1 MTMKDNNPILIL
13 FQSFFRAGLRA
24 KRTRVFILLAL
35 VPVVLMAATRILE
48 ASRSLAAGSSGDFFA
63 HLMLSLYFQL
73 LIPVLALFFG
83 TSIVNDEL
91 DNKTLVYLTT
101 VPVPRRK
108 VLLGKYL
115 AAFLLAALLVI
126 VGFLLCF
133 LAASL
138 TRLGDAAAWE
148 ELGLFLGTSL
158 LALFCYSTL
167 FTALGAFMK
176 KSILLG
182 LFFVFGWESVVQYFP
197 GVTQKF
203 TIIHWVKSLL
213 PVPPGENSFLIFQL
227 QPSPPL
233 ESVAVLIAAGL
244 LFLCIAV
251 FIFERKEYI
260 LSDNA

>member
-1 MTMKDNNPILIL
+1 MTMKTTNPIAIL
-13 FQSFFRAGLRA
+13 FRSFFRAGLKA
-24 KRTRVFILLAL
+24 KRTRVFMLLAM
-35 VPVVLMAATRILE
+35 VPVLLM
-48 ASRSLAAGSSGDFFA
+48 LAARVMESVGSVSAGDVAGFFS
-63 HLMLSLYFQL
+63 HFMLSLYFQL

-83 TSIVNDEL
+83 SSIVNDEL

-101 VPVPRRK
+101 VPVRRRS

-115 AAFLLAALLVI
+115 AAWLLAALLI
-126 VGFLLCF
+126 GAGFLLCF
-133 LAASL
+133 LAAAL

-158 LALFCYSTL
+158 LALFCYSAL

-203 TIIHWVKSLL
+203 TIVHWVKSLL
-213 PVPPGENSFLIFQL
+213 PISPGQNSFLIFQL
-227 QPSPPL
+227 QPSPAL
-233 ESVAVLIAAGL
+233 ESVLVLIAAGL
-244 LFLCIAV
+244 LFLYLAV

>member
-1 MTMKDNNPILIL
+1 MKENHPIRIL
-13 FQSFFRAGLRA
+13 FRSFFSAGLRS
-24 KRTRVFILLAL
+24 KRTRVFMLLAM
-35 VPVVLMAATRILE
+35 VPVLLMVAARVMQGVGTVSARDV
-48 ASRSLAAGSSGDFFA
+48 AGFFS
-63 HLMLSLYFQL
+63 HFMLSLYFQL

-83 TSIVNDEL
+83 SSIVNDEL

-101 VPVPRRK
+101 VPVPRRA

-115 AAFLLAALLVI
+115 AAWLLAALLI
-126 VGFLLCF
+126 VAGFLLCF

-148 ELGLFLGTSL
+148 ELGLFLGTAL
-158 LALFCYSTL
+158 LALFCYSAL

-182 LFFVFGWESVVQYFP
+182 LFFVFGWETVVQYFP

-203 TIIHWVKSLL
+203 TIVHWVKSLL
-213 PVPPGENSFLIFQL
+213 PIPPGQSSFLIFQL
-227 QPSPPL
+227 QPSPAL

-244 LFLCIAV
+244 LFLYLAV

>member
-1 MTMKDNNPILIL
+1 MKAKRPIRIL
-13 FQSFFRAGLRA
+13 FRSFFSSGLRA

-35 VPVVLMAATRILE
+35 VPVLLM
-48 ASRSLAAGSSGDFFA
+48 LAARIMEGVGSASARDVAGFFG
-63 HLMLSLYFQL
+63 HFMLSLYFQL

-83 TSIVNDEL
+83 TSIVNEEL

-101 VPVPRRK
+101 VPVPRRA

-115 AAFLLAALLVI
+115 AALLLAALLI
-126 VGFLLCF
+126 VAGFLLCF
-133 LAASL
+133 LAASF

-158 LALFCYSTL
+158 LALFCYSAL

-203 TIIHWVKSLL
+203 TIIHWIKSLL
-213 PVPPGENSFLIFQL
+213 PIPPGQNSFLSFQL

-233 ESVAVLIAAGL
+233 QSVLTLLAAGL
-244 LFLCIAV
+244 LFLYIAV

>member
-1 MTMKDNNPILIL
+1 
-13 FQSFFRAGLRA
+13 
-24 KRTRVFILLAL
+24 
-35 VPVVLMAATRILE
+35 
-48 ASRSLAAGSSGDFFA
+48 
-63 HLMLSLYFQL
+63 MLSLYFQL

-115 AAFLLAALLVI
+115 AAFLLAALLVA

-138 TRLGDAAAWE
+138 TRLGDGAAWE

-158 LALFCYSTL
+158 LALFCYSAL

-213 PVPPGENSFLIFQL
+213 PIPPGEGGFLIFQL
-227 QPSPPL
+227 QPSPAL

-244 LFLCIAV
+244 LFLYIAA
-251 FIFERKEYI
+251 FIFARKEYI

>member
-1 MTMKDNNPILIL
+1 MKANNPIRVL

-24 KRTRVFILLAL
+24 KRTRVFILLSL
-35 VPVVLMAATRILE
+35 TPVVLMLIMRVME
-48 ASRSLAAGSSGDFFA
+48 MAGSLRGGGAADFFA
-63 HLMLSLYFQL
+63 KATLVLYFQL
-73 LIPVLALFFG
+73 LIPILALFFG
-83 TSIVNDEL
+83 STIVNEEL

-101 VPVPRRK
+101 VPVRRRT

-115 AAFLLAALLVI
+115 AAFLQSFLLVGS
-126 VGFLLCF
+126 GFLLCF
-133 LAASL
+133 LAASI

-148 ELGLFLGTSL
+148 ELGLFLGTAL
-158 LALFCYSTL
+158 LALFCYSAL

-203 TIIHWVKSLL
+203 TIVHWVKSLL
-213 PVPPGENSFLIFQL
+213 PIPPGEGGFLIFQL

-233 ESVAVLIAAGL
+233 QSVLTLLVAGALFLWLAVL
-244 LFLCIAV
+244 
-251 FIFERKEYI
+251 IFERKEYI

>member
-1 MTMKDNNPILIL
+1 MTMKTTNPILIL
-13 FQSFFRAGLRA
+13 FRSFFRAGLKA

-35 VPVVLMAATRILE
+35 VPVALMAATRILE

-63 HLMLSLYFQL
+63 KVMLSLYFQL

-101 VPVPRRK
+101 VPVPRRA

-115 AAFLLAALLVI
+115 AAVLLAALLVAG
-126 VGFLLCF
+126 GFLLCF
-133 LAASL
+133 LAAAL
-138 TRLGDAAAWE
+138 TRLGDGAAWE

-158 LALFCYSTL
+158 LALLCYSTL

-213 PVPPGENSFLIFQL
+213 PIPPGEGGFLIFQL

-233 ESVAVLIAAGL
+233 ESVAVLLGASL
-244 LFLCIAV
+244 LFLYIAV
-251 FIFERKEYI
+251 FIFQRKEYI
-260 LSDNA
+260 LSDNI

>member
-1 MTMKDNNPILIL
+1 MTMKTTNPIFIL
-13 FQSFFRAGLRA
+13 FGSFFRAGLKA
-24 KRTRVFILLAL
+24 KRTRVFILLAM
-35 VPVVLMAATRILE
+35 VPVLLM
-48 ASRSLAAGSSGDFFA
+48 LAARVMESVGSVSAGDTANFFV
-63 HLMLSLYFQL
+63 HIMLSLYFQL

-101 VPVPRRK
+101 VPVPRRA
-108 VLLGKYL
+108 VLLGKFL
-115 AAFLLAALLVI
+115 AAFLLAALLV
-126 VGFLLCF
+126 VAGFLLCF

-138 TRLGDAAAWE
+138 TRLGDIAAWE

-213 PVPPGENSFLIFQL
+213 PIPPGEGGFLIFQL
-227 QPSPPL
+227 QPSPAL
-233 ESVAVLIAAGL
+233 ESVVMLLGAGL
-244 LFLCIAV
+244 LFLYLAV
-251 FIFERKEYI
+251 FIFQRKEYI

>member
-1 MTMKDNNPILIL
+1 MKNQEALRVI
-13 FQSFFRAGLRA
+13 FTSFFKTGLKA
-24 KRTRVFILLAL
+24 KRTRVFIVLAL
-35 VPVVLMAATRILE
+35 VPVLLMLAVRIME
-48 ASRSLAAGSSGDFFA
+48 SAGSAAKGDAADFFA
-63 HLMLSLYFQL
+63 RIMLALYFQL

-83 TSIVNDEL
+83 STIVNDEL

-101 VPVPRRK
+101 VPVRRRT

-115 AAFLLAALLVI
+115 AAWLLAALLV
-126 VGFLLCF
+126 VTGFLLCF

-138 TRLGDAAAWE
+138 TRLDDGAAWT
-148 ELGLFLGTSL
+148 ELGIFLGASL
-158 LALFCYSTL
+158 LALFCYSAL

-203 TIIHWVKSLL
+203 TIVHWVKSLL
-213 PVPPGENSFLIFQL
+213 PIPPGQGGFLIFQL

-233 ESVAVLIAAGL
+233 QSVAMLIAAGL
-244 LFLCIAV
+244 IFLCIAV

>member
-1 MTMKDNNPILIL
+1 MKTSNPIIIL
-13 FQSFFRAGLRA
+13 FGSFFRAGLRA

-35 VPVVLMAATRILE
+35 VPVALMAATRVLE
-48 ASRSLAAGSSGDFFA
+48 ASRSLAAGSSNEFFA
-63 HLMLSLYFQL
+63 KIMLSLYFQL

-101 VPVPRRK
+101 VPVPRRA

-115 AAFLLAALLVI
+115 AALLLAVLLV
-126 VGFLLCF
+126 VAGFLLCF

-213 PVPPGENSFLIFQL
+213 PIPPGEGGFLIFQL
-227 QPSPPL
+227 QPSPAL
-233 ESVAVLIAAGL
+233 ESVAVLIGAGL
-244 LFLCIAV
+244 LFLYIAV
-251 FIFERKEYI
+251 FIFKRREYI

>member
-1 MTMKDNNPILIL
+1 MTMKTSNPTRIL
-13 FQSFFRAGLRA
+13 FQSFFQAGLRA

-35 VPVVLMAATRILE
+35 VPVLLM
-48 ASRSLAAGSSGDFFA
+48 LAARVMESVGSATPGDAAGFFGNI
-63 HLMLSLYFQL
+63 MLSLYFQL

-101 VPVPRRK
+101 VPVRRRT

-115 AAFLLAALLVI
+115 AAWLLAALLI
-126 VGFLLCF
+126 VAGFLLCF
-133 LAASL
+133 LVASFTL
-138 TRLGDAAAWE
+138 LGDVAAWQ
-148 ELGLFLGTSL
+148 ELGLFLGTAL
-158 LALFCYSTL
+158 LALFCYSAL

-176 KSILLG
+176 KSILIG

-213 PVPPGENSFLIFQL
+213 PVIPNQNSILTFQL

-233 ESVAVLIAAGL
+233 ESVTMLLGAGL
-244 LFLCIAV
+244 LFLYVAV
-251 FIFERKEYI
+251 FIFARKEYI

>member
-1 MTMKDNNPILIL
+1 MKANHPILIL
-13 FQSFFRAGLRA
+13 FQSFFRSGLRA

-35 VPVVLMAATRILE
+35 VPVLLM
-48 ASRSLAAGSSGDFFA
+48 LAARVMESVGSVSASDVAGFFG
-63 HLMLSLYFQL
+63 HFMLSLYFQL

-101 VPVPRRK
+101 VPVPRRA

-115 AAFLLAALLVI
+115 AALLLAVLLV
-126 VGFLLCF
+126 VAGFLLCF
-133 LAASL
+133 LAGSL
-138 TRLGDAAAWE
+138 DRLGTAEAWE
-148 ELGLFLGTSL
+148 GLAVFLGTAL
-158 LALFCYSTL
+158 LALFCYMAL
-167 FTALGAFMK
+167 FTAAGAFMK
-176 KSILLG
+176 KSILVG

-203 TIIHWVKSLL
+203 TIVHWVKSLL
-213 PVPPGENSFLIFQL
+213 PIPPGEGGFLIFQL
-227 QPSPPL
+227 QPSPAL
-233 ESVAVLIAAGL
+233 QSVLTLLFAGL
-244 LFLCIAV
+244 LFLWLAV

>member
-1 MTMKDNNPILIL
+1 MKDNHPIRIL
-13 FQSFFRAGLRA
+13 FGSFFSSGLRA
-24 KRTRVFILLAL
+24 KRTRVFMLLAM
-35 VPVVLMAATRILE
+35 VPVLLM
-48 ASRSLAAGSSGDFFA
+48 LAARVMQGVGTVSAGDVAGFFS
-63 HLMLSLYFQL
+63 HFMLSLYFQL

-83 TSIVNDEL
+83 SSIVNDEL

-101 VPVPRRK
+101 VPVRRRS

-115 AAFLLAALLVI
+115 AALLLAALLI
-126 VGFLLCF
+126 IAGFLLCF

-138 TRLGDAAAWE
+138 TRLGDAAVWE

-158 LALFCYSTL
+158 LALSCYSAL

-176 KSILLG
+176 KSILSG

-203 TIIHWVKSLL
+203 TIVHWVKSLL
-213 PVPPGENSFLIFQL
+213 PIPPGQNSFLSFQL
-227 QPSPPL
+227 QPSPAL
-233 ESVAVLIAAGL
+233 ESVLVLLAASL
-244 LFLCIAV
+244 LFLYLAI

>member
-1 MTMKDNNPILIL
+1 MNMKEQNALPIV
-13 FQSFFRAGLRA
+13 FASFFKSGFKA
-24 KRTRVFILLAL
+24 KRTRAFILLSL
-35 VPVVLMAATRILE
+35 IPVLLMLIMRVMETAG
-48 ASRSLAAGSSGDFFA
+48 SLAANDAANFFA
-63 HLMLSLYFQL
+63 KVMLVLYFQL
-73 LIPVLALFFG
+73 LVPVLALFFG
-83 TSIVNDEL
+83 STIVNDEL

-101 VPVPRRK
+101 VPVRRRA

-115 AAFLLAALLVI
+115 AAFLQAALLVGC
-126 VGFLLCF
+126 GFLLCF
-133 LAASL
+133 LAANI

-148 ELGLFLGTSL
+148 ELAVFLGTSL
-158 LALFCYSTL
+158 LSLFCYSAL
-167 FTALGAFMK
+167 FTAAGAFMK
-176 KSILLG
+176 KSILIG

-213 PVPPGENSFLIFQL
+213 PVPPGEGGFLIFQL

-233 ESVAVLIAAGL
+233 ESVLVLLAAGF
-244 LFLCIAV
+244 LFLILAV

>member
-1 MTMKDNNPILIL
+1 MTMKKSRSIRIL
-13 FQSFFRAGLRA
+13 FRSFFSSGLRA
-24 KRTRVFILLAL
+24 KRTRVFILLAM
-35 VPVVLMAATRILE
+35 VPVLLV
-48 ASRSLAAGSSGDFFA
+48 LAARVMESVGSVSASDVAGFFG
-63 HLMLSLYFQL
+63 HFMLSLYFQL

-83 TSIVNDEL
+83 TSIVNEEL

-101 VPVPRRK
+101 VPVPRRQ

-115 AAFLLAALLVI
+115 AAFLLAALLI
-126 VGFLLCF
+126 ASGFLLCF

-138 TRLGDAAAWE
+138 TRLGDPDAWGQ
-148 ELGLFLGTSL
+148 LGVFLGTAL
-158 LALFCYSTL
+158 LALFCYASL

-176 KSILLG
+176 KSILVG

-203 TIIHWVKSLL
+203 TIVHWVKSLL
-213 PVPPGENSFLIFQL
+213 PIPPGQDSFLIFQL

-233 ESVAVLIAAGL
+233 QSVLTLLAGGL
-244 LFLCIAV
+244 LFLSIAV

>member
-1 MTMKDNNPILIL
+1 MTMKTTNPIFIL
-13 FQSFFRAGLRA
+13 FGSFFRAGLKA

-63 HLMLSLYFQL
+63 KIMLSLYFQL

-101 VPVPRRK
+101 VPVSRRA
-108 VLLGKYL
+108 VILGKYL
-115 AAFLLAALLVI
+115 AAFTLLTLV
-126 VGFLLCF
+126 VGSGFLVSF
-133 LAASL
+133 LAAAAS
-138 TRLGDAAAWE
+138 RLGQAAAWQ
-148 ELGLFLGTSL
+148 ELGVFLGTSL
-158 LALFCYSTL
+158 LALFCYSAL
-167 FTALGAFMK
+167 FTLAGAFMK
-176 KSILLG
+176 KSILIG

-203 TIIHWVKSLL
+203 TIIHWIKSLL
-213 PVPPGENSFLIFQL
+213 PVQADQGGFLIFQL
-227 QPSPPL
+227 QPSPAL
-233 ESVAVLIAAGL
+233 ESLLVLSIAGL
-244 LFLCIAV
+244 IFLVAAV
-251 FIFERKEYI
+251 FIFERREYI

>member
-1 MTMKDNNPILIL
+1 M
-13 FQSFFRAGLRA
+13 
-24 KRTRVFILLAL
+24 FILLAM
-35 VPVVLMAATRILE
+35 VPVAADARPP
-48 ASRSLAAGSSGDFFA
+48 ASWKAPAPLSAGDIADFFA
-63 HLMLSLYFQL
+63 KIMLSLYFQL

-83 TSIVNDEL
+83 SSIVNDEL

-101 VPVPRRK
+101 VPVPRRA

-115 AAFLLAALLVI
+115 AAFLLAALLIV

-158 LALFCYSTL
+158 LALFCYSAL

-203 TIIHWVKSLL
+203 TIVHWVKSLL
-213 PVPPGENSFLIFQL
+213 PIPPGEGGFLIFQL
-227 QPSPPL
+227 QPSPAL
-233 ESVAVLIAAGL
+233 ESVAVLLGAGL
-244 LFLCIAV
+244 LFLCLAV

>member
-1 MTMKDNNPILIL
+1 MNMKKQNALPVIFTSF
-13 FQSFFRAGLRA
+13 FQSGFKA
-24 KRTRVFILLAL
+24 KRTRVFILLSL
-35 VPVVLMAATRILE
+35 IPVVLMLVMRILE
-48 ASRSLAAGSSGDFFA
+48 ASGSRAPGSSSDFFA
-63 HLMLSLYFQL
+63 RVMLSLYFQL

-83 TSIVNDEL
+83 STIVNEEL

-101 VPVPRRK
+101 VPVRRRT

-115 AAFLLAALLVI
+115 AAFLLAVLLI
-126 VGFLLCF
+126 GCGFLLCF

-138 TRLGDAAAWE
+138 TRLGDPSAWE
-148 ELGLFLGTSL
+148 ELGIFLGTSL
-158 LALFCYSTL
+158 LALFCYSAL

-176 KSILLG
+176 KSILIG
-182 LFFVFGWESVVQYFP
+182 LFFVLGWESVVQYFP

-203 TIIHWVKSLL
+203 TIIHWIKSLL
-213 PVPPGENSFLIFQL
+213 PVPPGEGGFLIFQL

-233 ESVAVLIAAGL
+233 ESVLVLLVAGL
-244 LFLCIAV
+244 LFLALAV

>member
-1 MTMKDNNPILIL
+1 MTMKANNPILIL

-24 KRTRVFILLAL
+24 KRTRVFILLSL
-35 VPVVLMAATRILE
+35 VPVLLM
-48 ASRSLAAGSSGDFFA
+48 LAARVMESVGSVSAGDAAGFFS
-63 HLMLSLYFQL
+63 HIMLTLYFQL

-91 DNKTLVYLTT
+91 ENKTLVYLTT
-101 VPVPRRK
+101 VPVRRRT
-108 VLLGKYL
+108 VLLGKYM
-115 AAFLLAALLVI
+115 AAWLLAALLI
-126 VGFLLCF
+126 VSGFLLCF

-138 TRLGDAAAWE
+138 SRLGDGAAWE

-176 KSILLG
+176 KSVLLG

-203 TIIHWVKSLL
+203 TIVHWVKSLL
-213 PVPPGENSFLIFQL
+213 PIPPGQNSVLIFQL
-227 QPSPPL
+227 QPSPAL
-233 ESVAVLIAAGL
+233 ESAAVLLGAGL
-244 LFLCIAV
+244 LFLFLAV